1 MATLTSREKKNI
13 AELKHKVT
21 TEVLTVAKIQS
32 VTSLE
37 HSLLQEAMDYMVTDK
52 IGNYNGRMNALN
64 KYHYMVQGILYAH
77 LDSSQIRFGDPQPVV
92 IAPHPFIKQSP
103 EEEPIGADCR
113 FYDDD
118 TAI

>member
-1 MATLTSREKKNI
+1 MATLTGREKKNI

-52 IGNYNGRMNALN
+52 IGNYKGRMSELN

-77 LDSSQIRFGDPQPVV
+77 LDSAQIRFGDPQPV
-92 IAPHPFIKQSP
+92 IITPSP
-103 EEEPIGADCR
+103 LARQILAEEAIGATP
-113 FYDDD
+113 YSSDDE